1 MFVDMQRIRRRR
13 YVRVGRCSGLGT
25 LDCKIQNRSYQAS
38 DFIFNRNPFYRNHNS
53 IDTISQEFYRWPLV
67 AAAARNAIKV
77 RYMLLDYIYT
87 AMHKQSVDGTPL
99 LNPLW
104 FLYPQDANTLPID
117 LQFFYG
123 RDLLI
128 SPVTNENVTD
138 VTFYLPNDQFYDFFT
153 HLPIRGDGENMTLS
167 NVDYTSIP
175 VHIRG
180 GSIIPMRVDGANTT
194 TALRKLDFNVLVA
207 PGMDGTAK
215 GSLYLDDG
223 ESLVQKATSNIIFAY
238 DGTTLTMSGTFG
250 YDIGGVKVAKVT
262 VLGIKAMPKSVMM
275 DGKDVDTKQSMYD
288 QKSMTLTV
296 TLGASLSKG
305 FKLTM
310 SS

>member
-1 MFVDMQRIRRRR
+1 
-13 YVRVGRCSGLGT
+13 
-25 LDCKIQNRSYQAS
+25 
-38 DFIFNRNPFYRNHNS
+38 
-53 IDTISQEFYRWPLV
+53 
-67 AAAARNAIKV
+67 
-77 RYMLLDYIYT
+77 MLLDYIYT
-87 AMHKQSVDGTPL
+87 AMHQQTVDGTPL

-104 FLYPQDANTLPID
+104 FLYPQDPNTLPIA

-123 RDLLI
+123 QDLLV

-138 VTFYLPNDQFYDFFT
+138 VTFYLPNDAFYDFFT
-153 HLPIRGDGENMTLS
+153 HQPVRGNGKNMTLS

-207 PGMDGTAK
+207 PGMDDTAK

-223 ESLVQKATSNIIFAY
+223 DSLVQKATSDITFAY
-238 DGTTLTMSGTFG
+238 DGTTLTMGGTFG
-250 YDIGGVKVAKVT
+250 YDMGGVKVATVT
-262 VLGIKAMPKSVMM
+262 VLGMEAMPKSVML
-275 DGKDVDTKQSMYD
+275 DGKAVGAQQSVYD
-288 QKSMTLTV
+288 QTSMTLTV
-296 TLGASLSKG
+296 AVGASLVKG
-305 FKLTM
+305 FKLTL

>member
-1 MFVDMQRIRRRR
+1 MW
-13 YVRVGRCSGLGT
+13 VRTQYHGASLRALGDTWGLV
-25 LDCKIQNRSYQAS
+25 LSWQNPRTYQAS
-38 DFIFNRNPFYRNHNS
+38 DFIFNRYPFYRNHNS

-67 AAAARNAIKV
+67 AAAARNAINV
-77 RYMLLDYIYT
+77 RYMLLDYIFT
-87 AMHKQSVDGTPL
+87 AMHQQTMDGTPL

-104 FLYPQDANTLPID
+104 FLYPQDPNTLPID

-123 RDLLI
+123 QDLLI

-138 VTFYLPNDQFYDFFT
+138 VTFYLPNDQFYDFVT
-153 HLPIRGDGENMTLS
+153 HQPVRGKGKNMTLS

-207 PGMDGTAK
+207 PGVDHTAK

-223 ESLVQKATSNIIFAY
+223 DSLVQKATSDIMFAY
-238 DGTTLTMSGTFG
+238 DGTTLTMGGTFG
-250 YDIGGVKVAKVT
+250 YDMGGVRVAKVT
-262 VLGIKAMPKSVMM
+262 VLGMEAMPKSVML
-275 DGKDVDTKQSMYD
+275 DGKAVDSQQSMFD

-296 TLGASLSKG
+296 AVGASLAKG
-305 FKLTM
+305 FKLTL

>member
-1 MFVDMQRIRRRR
+1 
-13 YVRVGRCSGLGT
+13 
-25 LDCKIQNRSYQAS
+25 
-38 DFIFNRNPFYRNHNS
+38 
-53 IDTISQEFYRWPLV
+53 
-67 AAAARNAIKV
+67 
-77 RYMLLDYIYT
+77 MLLDYIYT
-87 AMHKQSVDGTPL
+87 AMYQQTVDGTPL

-104 FLYPQDANTLPID
+104 FLYPRDPNTFPID

-123 RDLLI
+123 QDLLI

-153 HLPIRGDGENMTLS
+153 HQPVRGNGTSMTLTD
-167 NVDYTSIP
+167 VDYTSIP

-223 ESLVQKATSNIIFAY
+223 ESLVQTATSNIMFIY

-250 YDIGGVKVAKVT
+250 YDMGSVKVAKVT
-262 VLGIKAMPKSVMM
+262 VLGMKTMPKSIML
-275 DGKDVDTKQSMYD
+275 DGSAADAKNCMFD
-288 QKSMTLTV
+288 QESMTLTV
-296 TLGASLSKG
+296 TVGASLSKG
-305 FKLTM
+305 FTLTM

>member
-1 MFVDMQRIRRRR
+1 MCGYALNTTERLCARWAT
-13 YVRVGRCSGLGT
+13 LGAWYFR
-25 LDCKIQNRSYQAS
+25 LQNPAPIKLLT
-38 DFIFNRNPFYRNHNS
+38 FLFNRYPFYRNHNS

-67 AAAARNAIKV
+67 AAAARNAINV

-87 AMHKQSVDGTPL
+87 AMHQQTVDGTPL

-104 FLYPQDANTLPID
+104 FLYPQDANTLPIA

-123 RDLLI
+123 QDLLV

-153 HLPIRGDGENMTLS
+153 HQPVRGNGKNMTLS

-175 VHIRG
+175 VHVRG

-194 TALRKLDFNVLVA
+194 TELRKLDFNVLVA
-207 PGMDGTAK
+207 PGMDHTAK

-223 ESLVQKATSNIIFAY
+223 DSLVQKATSDITFAY
-238 DGTTLTMSGTFG
+238 DGTTLTMGGTFG
-250 YDIGGVKVAKVT
+250 YDMGGVKVATVT
-262 VLGIKAMPKSVMM
+262 VLGMEAMPKSVML
-275 DGKDVDTKQSMYD
+275 DGKAVGAQQSVYD
-288 QKSMTLTV
+288 QTSMTLTV
-296 TLGASLSKG
+296 AVGASLAKG
-305 FKLTM
+305 FKLTL